1 MKNKVINKKVNGLIP
16 AVLYL
21 TLAPL
26 TTLNAATPGESYH
39 TLKTNLVQLFSPQ
52 HNESYRQVNIAELS
66 NFQLDRSAIQ
76 ELPVVGSASPA
87 SVSTQVSTELSLIE
101 AVRLAVQRNP
111 QITQSISSVAA
122 QNANIDVAR
131 AGYYPQLSG
140 GLSTG
145 DMTTGERG
153 RQLLSLNA
161 IQMLYDF
168 GKVRSGVNTE
178 QARLQAEQANVLV
191 SIDEIA
197 LEVANAVINIKRYQE
212 LSRIAQQQISGIQY
226 ILEIANLR
234 AKAGI
239 SSQADPVQ
247 AQSYL
252 ESAQANL
259 ISQQSFLRQ
268 YQQRLRTL
276 LGFEVSHTGWII
288 PETLVARS
296 ALYEEP
302 QFTTI
307 PQMMVAQ
314 AQVEI
319 AKSQREQTR
328 LSRYP
333 TLNVRG
339 SLSQAVNGQNP
350 NNNEDDGLYSSVMLE
365 ATSNFYQ
372 GGAVTSQ
379 TRAAGYAEQAARA
392 RVNAVYLDV
401 LDQVRTTREQVEN
414 KQRQMQVLV
423 ARQATTVRTK
433 ELYQEQ
439 YKLGTRTVVDLL
451 NAEQSIHSSASE
463 IEIARYDIY
472 DSIVQ
477 NIAATGRSRDVYD
490 LNNVS
495 IQGFEIQP

>member
-16 AVLYL
+16 AVLCL

-26 TTLNAATPGESYH
+26 TILNAATPGESYH

-52 HNESYRQVNIAELS
+52 QNESYRQVNIAELS

-122 QNANIDVAR
+122 QNANIDVAK

-197 LEVANAVINIKRYQE
+197 LEVANAVINVKRYQE

-259 ISQQSFLRQ
+259 IAQQSFLRQ

-288 PETLVARS
+288 PETLVARA

-307 PQMMVAQ
+307 PQMMLAQ

-392 RVNAVYLDV
+392 RVNAV
-401 LDQVRTTREQVEN
+401 
-414 KQRQMQVLV
+414 
-423 ARQATTVRTK
+423 
-433 ELYQEQ
+433 
-439 YKLGTRTVVDLL
+439 
-451 NAEQSIHSSASE
+451 
-463 IEIARYDIY
+463 
-472 DSIVQ
+472 
-477 NIAATGRSRDVYD
+477 
-490 LNNVS
+490 
-495 IQGFEIQP
+495 